1 MDTLKWE
8 LESLEIPWE
17 GGLARNGAGTF
28 PGEGGIR
35 LFRMNYHGLLIRNF
49 SEVFKSGSL
58 KNAQYFC
65 QVAPK
70 KITRGHSRPGT
81 QNGSKH
87 RQNFCLFP

>member
-49 SEVFKSGSL
+49 F
-58 KNAQYFC
+58 
-65 QVAPK
+65 
-70 KITRGHSRPGT
+70 
-81 QNGSKH
+81 
-87 RQNFCLFP
+87 